1 MGAALVVPADDGQ
14 EVRVRAEDREIA
26 VYLVKYVIAH
36 ASKRIRNDQ
45 PCRDRTVLAEGVL
58 DLLGGYHLR
67 PVALDHRGRN
77 EAVHGRRWNWTRV
90 GLYGRVRLVSPQ
102 GCPIRDEIVERVV
115 QIAFHAIAVSGAVEQ
130 VLFRCIE
137 LLAILDEVPAFED
150 RNRGESPTA
159 AAGILVL
166 HRRNHVYHSGN
177 SYKVACKQERT
188 WDRP

>member
-1 MGAALVVPADDGQ
+1 MANQVRPILDPGKALVTPRVSPGILDEPSAMGAALVVPADDGQ

-90 GLYGRVRLVSPQ
+90 GLYGRVR
-102 GCPIRDEIVERVV
+102 
-115 QIAFHAIAVSGAVEQ
+115 
-130 VLFRCIE
+130 
-137 LLAILDEVPAFED
+137 
-150 RNRGESPTA
+150 
-159 AAGILVL
+159 
-166 HRRNHVYHSGN
+166 
-177 SYKVACKQERT
+177 
-188 WDRP
+188 